1 MYVEILNAILLILFG
16 MILGGGLTWVKS
28 GGDFPKPKQKKIPKA
43 LESTSHSAKVLEA
56 RDILKKEEKL
66 TSLHYTE
73 VVQQLSENLP
83 VGTVI
88 KYKNGSFS
96 LEKDS
101 GEPLTEF
108 AVRGEGASIDPKRR
122 SISIND
128 GEVVSI
134 DVAFVVADEKKS
146 LASFRKSPMEHLYR

>member
-1 MYVEILNAILLILFG
+1 MAEFLFALFTFGFG
-16 MILGGGLTWVKS
+16 MFIGVVSAWIKLGGEPS
-28 GGDFPKPKQKKIPKA
+28 KPKQKKIPKA

-83 VGTVI
+83 IGTVI
-88 KYKNGSFS
+88 KYNNGSFS

-108 AVRGEGASIDPKRR
+108 AIRGEGASIDPRRR

>member
-1 MYVEILNAILLILFG
+1 MAEFLFALFTFG
-16 MILGGGLTWVKS
+16 FGIFIGAVLAWVNLDGEHS
-28 GGDFPKPKQKKIPKA
+28 NPKQNKIPKA

-88 KYKNGSFS
+88 KYNNGSFS

-108 AVRGEGASIDPKRR
+108 HLRGGGASIDPMRR